1 MRCCITLNEKC
12 RKDVIDKM
20 PDNIK
25 CISTFSI
32 GFDHIDLDAC
42 KARGI
47 KVGNAPHGVTAATA
61 EIAMLLLLGSAR
73 RASEGEH
80 MIRTRSWP
88 GWQPL
93 QLVGQRLDGKK
104 LGIYGFGKIGQ
115 ALAQRARGFDM
126 EIHYYDIYRAKPEVE
141 AKYNATYHDSLDS
154 LLSVSQ
160 FFSIN
165 APSTPETRGYF
176 NKATIEKLPQGAIV
190 VNTARGDL
198 VKDADMIAALKSG
211 RLAYAGLDVFA
222 GEPKI
227 NEGYYDLP
235 NTFLFPHLGRRRSK
249 RAIRWA
255 LNRSTTST
263 RSSPARTCRSSWRDL
278 PTRRTRMAGFRPGHF
293 AVQYCHPS
301 WAPAVRFGGR
311 DDVEGY
317 AASPSSRGTTSSP
330 RGSTPVPRALIRL
343 RVSLDPQLSSA
354 LLTTRWTEAAR
365 DTVTRCE
372 YVRISQLATRRRL
385 ASLPRAPTSCT
396 PTGRPSTSSSGS
408 EMHGMPR

>member
-1 MRCCITLNEKC
+1 MSKKKILITRRLPDAVEARARATYDVTQHADDRQMSIDEMLETAKKVDALLITLNEKC
-12 RKDVIDKM
+12 RKDLIDRM

-47 KVGNAPHGVTAATA
+47 SVGNAPHGVTVATA

-73 RASEGEH
+73 RAGEGEK

-88 GWQPL
+88 GWAPL

-104 LGIYGFGKIGQ
+104 LGIYGYGKIGQ

-126 EIHYYDIYRAKPEVE
+126 EIHYYDIYRQPADKEKG
-141 AKYNATYHDSLDS
+141 AIYHDNLDS
-154 LLSVSQ
+154 LLKISQ

-165 APSTPETRGYF
+165 APSTPETRGFF
-176 NKATIEKLPQGAIV
+176 NTATIEKLPHGAIV

-198 VKDADMIAALKSG
+198 INDADMIAALKSG

-235 NTFLFPHLGRRRSK
+235 NTFLFPHLGSA
-249 RAIRWA
+249 AIEARNQMGYEA
-255 LNRSTTST
+255 LDNID
-263 RSSPARTCRSSWRDL
+263 A
-278 PTRRTRMAGFRPGHF
+278 HF
-293 AVQYCHPS
+293 AGKELP
-301 WAPAVRFGGR
+301 FK
-311 DDVEGY
+311 
-317 AASPSSRGTTSSP
+317 
-330 RGSTPVPRALIRL
+330 
-343 RVSLDPQLSSA
+343 
-354 LLTTRWTEAAR
+354 
-365 DTVTRCE
+365 
-372 YVRISQLATRRRL
+372 LA
-385 ASLPRAPTSCT
+385 
-396 PTGRPSTSSSGS
+396 
-408 EMHGMPR
+408 

>member
-1 MRCCITLNEKC
+1 MPKKKIFITRRLPDAVEARARANYEVTQHADDRQVSIDELVETAKSVDALLITLNEKC
-12 RKDVIDKM
+12 RKDVIDRL
-20 PDNIK
+20 PESLK

-47 KVGNAPHGVTAATA
+47 SVGNAPHGVTVATA

-88 GWQPL
+88 GWAPL
-93 QLVGQRLDGKK
+93 QLVGQRLDGKR

-126 EIHYYDIYRAKPEVE
+126 EIHYYDIFRQPPDKEKGAI
-141 AKYNATYHDSLDS
+141 YHETLDS
-154 LLSVSQ
+154 LLSISQ

-165 APSTPETRGYF
+165 APSTPETRYFF
-176 NKATIEKLPQGAIV
+176 NKETIEKLPQGAIV

-198 VKDADMIAALKSG
+198 VKDDDMIAALKSG

-235 NTFLFPHLGRRRSK
+235 NTFLFPHLGSA
-249 RAIRWA
+249 AIEARNQMGFEA
-255 LNRSTTST
+255 LDNID
-263 RSSPARTCRSSWRDL
+263 AFFAGKEL
-278 PTRRTRMAGFRPGHF
+278 PFK
-293 AVQYCHPS
+293 
-301 WAPAVRFGGR
+301 
-311 DDVEGY
+311 
-317 AASPSSRGTTSSP
+317 
-330 RGSTPVPRALIRL
+330 
-343 RVSLDPQLSSA
+343 
-354 LLTTRWTEAAR
+354 
-365 DTVTRCE
+365 
-372 YVRISQLATRRRL
+372 LA
-385 ASLPRAPTSCT
+385 
-396 PTGRPSTSSSGS
+396 
-408 EMHGMPR
+408 